1 MDTSSEQYQTLPETS
16 LPKKPSVMTFLLTFF
31 GLGGAAG
38 LLSYYQVVSLPAS
51 EPLQALPNIAKATH
65 SANQAAFVHLFEW
78 DWQSIAEE
86 CENWL
91 APKGYDGV
99 QISPP
104 MEHIQGPQWWTRYQP
119 VSHSLKRSRS
129 GNETQLRDMI
139 RRCEAVN
146 VRVIIDTVINQMAIG
161 AGKGTDGSVFSNRV
175 FPGIPFGPEDF
186 HHKAWNDTSNCDVT
200 TYHSKHIVQYCDLNL
215 LPDICT
221 GCPKTRAKL
230 ARYLGK
236 LKSLGRNIG
245 LRMDAAKHQDSYEL
259 RQVLDDAGQPWNFQE
274 VIFGPGEAVHP
285 RMYQTNG
292 LVTEFRYQNTV
303 GKIFKSPGINL
314 DSLASLGKDS
324 WGMLPSNDA
333 ITFTDNHDSQRG
345 SAPLNYKNGDLYYL
359 FVQFTLATPYGYPK
373 VLSGFSFAS
382 FDQGPPAH
390 PANACAGGWLC
401 DHRKPEVANMVG
413 WRITAGGHQISHAM
427 SDKSGNHLAFARGH
441 AFVAFNRDEQES
453 WQLLATTGLPEGTYC
468 DITRSDELTTCPQI
482 LVDKSSMA
490 KLIVPPLK
498 AVAFHVGKKVYKKGV
513 DAETKHSAKF
523 FSKHRTASA

>member
-1 MDTSSEQYQTLPETS
+1 MDTSNEEYQPLSETNS
-16 LPKKPSVMTFLLTFF
+16 AKKPSVMTFLLTLL

-38 LLSYYQVVSLPAS
+38 LLSYYQVVSLPAR
-51 EPLQALPNIAKATH
+51 EPLWALPNIARAMH
-65 SANQAAFVHLFEW
+65 SPNQAAFVHLFEW
-78 DWQSIAEE
+78 DWESIAEE

-119 VSHSLKRSRS
+119 VSHSLNTSRS

-161 AGKGTDGSVFSNRV
+161 SGKGTDGSVFSNRV
-175 FPGIPFGPEDF
+175 FPGIPLGPEDF
-186 HHKAWNDTSNCDVT
+186 HHKAWSDTANCDVT
-200 TYHSKHIVQYCDLNL
+200 TYRSKHVVQYCDLDA

-230 ARYLGK
+230 ARYLRK

-245 LRMDAAKHQDSYEL
+245 LRMDAAKHQDAFEL

-303 GKIFKSPGINL
+303 GNIFKNPGL
-314 DSLASLGKDS
+314 SLGSLASLGKDS
-324 WGMLPSNDA
+324 WGMLPSKDA
-333 ITFTDNHDSQRG
+333 ITFTDNYDSQRG
-345 SAPLNYKNGDLYYL
+345 GSPLNYKNGDLYYL

-373 VLSGFSFAS
+373 VLSGFSFANH
-382 FDQGPPAH
+382 DQGPPAY

-413 WRITAGGHQISHAM
+413 WRITAGGNQISHAV
-427 SDKSGNHLAFARGH
+427 SDKTGNHLAFARGN

-453 WQLLATTGLPEGTYC
+453 WHLLANTGLPEGTYC
-468 DITRSDELTTCPQI
+468 DITQSDEFVTCPQ
-482 LVDKSSMA
+482 LQVDKLGTA

-498 AVAFHVGKKVYKKGV
+498 AVAFHVGEKVYRASV
-513 DAETKHSAKF
+513 AAETKHSAMF
-523 FSKHRTASA
+523 LPKHRATSA